1 MPINTHAETQSR
13 RPSRPA
19 TVPPLIIDWLCKHG
33 SRIHGLNGT
42 TICFFDGNSR
52 RSLSAEVGCVIVR
65 RLADL
70 MDAYLI
76 LSGDNVVGVGRN
88 YKPLRRGK
96 S

>member
-1 MPINTHAETQSR
+1 MHINRHTEAHPQPQSR
-13 RPSRPA
+13 QA
-19 TVPPLIIDWLCKHG
+19 AVPPLIIDWLHKYG

-42 TICFFDGNSR
+42 TICFFDNNSR
-52 RSLSAEVGCVIVR
+52 RSLAGVVGGVIVR

-76 LSGDNVVGVGRN
+76 LSGDSILCIGRN
-88 YKPLRRGK
+88 YKPLSRRK

>member
-1 MPINTHAETQSR
+1 MNISQLSDSRTQ
-13 RPSRPA
+13 RPPLQA
-19 TVPPLIIDWLCKHG
+19 AVPPLIIDWLFKYG

-42 TICFFDGNSR
+42 TICFFDNNSR
-52 RSLSAEVGCVIVR
+52 RSLAAEVGNVIVR

-76 LSGDNVVGVGRN
+76 LSGDNVVSVGRN
-88 YKPLRRGK
+88 YKPLSRRT